1 MQFST
6 IYAQVGNLT
15 SSQAAA
21 FDKQITNEAYA
32 DIASR
37 FRWSWLQSTT
47 TVPLVAGTRGYTILG
62 TTPSVVDFDSPI
74 SVLLELAA
82 SGSRIELGR
91 MDTQTFDKYC
101 GHCFTNS
108 QPMFWTTQGGTAA
121 STSAT
126 VVQGG
131 QQQIILS
138 PPPTAV
144 ANSGVN
150 LIVRYWRSTAS
161 IEMVADADI
170 PLLPSQYHRLI
181 IMRACS
187 MAMTRNLMTQDAAVF
202 ERDFQEQLT
211 AAIAAEQAMWSSD
224 NNTLILKP
232 VPMVPTQVPVT
243 AAKYDPNT
251 RPLPAG
257 V

>member
-1 MQFST
+1 MNLGT
-6 IYAQVGNLT
+6 ISGQVGNLT

-21 FDKQITNEAYA
+21 FDIQITNEAYA

-47 TVPLVAGTRGYTILG
+47 TVPLVASQRGYTILG
-62 TTPSVVDFDSPI
+62 TTPTIVDFDSPI

-91 MDTQTFDKYC
+91 MDTQTFDKYT

-108 QPMFWTTQGGTAA
+108 QPMFWTMQGGTAA

-126 VVQGG
+126 VVSGG
-131 QQQIILS
+131 QQQIIVS

-161 IEMVADADI
+161 IEMTAASDV
-170 PLLPSQYHRLI
+170 PLLPAQYHRMI

-187 MAMTRNLMTQDAAVF
+187 MAMTRNLMPQDAVGF

-224 NNTLILKP
+224 NNTLILKA
-232 VPMVPTQVPVT
+232 VPQTPLQVPVT
-243 AAKYDPNT
+243 QAKYAPDA
-251 RPLPAG
+251 RPLPA
-257 V
+257 

>member
-1 MQFST
+1 MATFVT
-6 IYAQVGNLT
+6 IYSQVGNLT
-15 SSQAAA
+15 SSQAVA

-47 TVPLVAGTRGYTILG
+47 TVALVAGTRGYTMLG

-74 SVLLELAA
+74 TVMLELAA
-82 SGSRIELGR
+82 SGARIELGH
-91 MDTQTFDKYC
+91 MDTQTFDKYT

-108 QPMFWTTQGGTAA
+108 QPMFWTMQGGSAA
-121 STSAT
+121 ATSAT

-131 QQQIILS
+131 QQQIVVS

-150 LIVRYWRSTAS
+150 LIIRYFRSTAS
-161 IEMVADADI
+161 IEMAADSDI
-170 PLLPSQYHRLI
+170 PLLPSQYHRMI

-187 MAMTRNLMTQDAAVF
+187 MAMTRNLMPQDAVGF

-211 AAIAAEQAMWSSD
+211 AAIAAEQQMWTAD
-224 NNTLILKP
+224 NNTLILKA
-232 VPMVPTQVPVT
+232 VPQTPIQVPITT
-243 AAKYDPNT
+243 ATYNKDA
-251 RPLPAG
+251 RPLPA
-257 V
+257 